1 MYAEGHGK
9 CLTGN
14 QGGDNRNWLL
24 LGHLPPNKEGMKNS
38 FRRVCP
44 GTRGDFIL
52 DQEGSGGR
60 VGLAL

>member
-1 MYAEGHGK
+1 MPDREPR
-9 CLTGN
+9 
-14 QGGDNRNWLL
+14 GDNRNWLL

-44 GTRGDFIL
+44 ATRGDFIL